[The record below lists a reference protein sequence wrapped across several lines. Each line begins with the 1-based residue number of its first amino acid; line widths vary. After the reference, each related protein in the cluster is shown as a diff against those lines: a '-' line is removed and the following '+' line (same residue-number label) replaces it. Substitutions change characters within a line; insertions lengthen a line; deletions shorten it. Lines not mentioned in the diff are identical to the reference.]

1 MIPMIAFGAGVAVGV
16 AGMTAWTVS
25 MSGSSAMGYAL
36 GRKYGRL
43 ICVQLDS
50 LEDRARNLITV
61 KKEE

>member
-1 MIPMIAFGAGVAVGV
+1 MIAFGAGVAVGV

-36 GRKYGRL
+36 GRKYGRR
-43 ICVQLDS
+43 ICEEIDG
-50 LEDRARNLITV
+50 LEDRAKNLIIT